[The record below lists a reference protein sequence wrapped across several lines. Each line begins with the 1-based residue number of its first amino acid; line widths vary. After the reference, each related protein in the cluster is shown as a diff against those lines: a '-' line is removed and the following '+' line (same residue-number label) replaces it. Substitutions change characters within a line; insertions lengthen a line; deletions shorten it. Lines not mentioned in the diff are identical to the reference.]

1 MTHNTPHPNPLR
13 RLTLVAMGRV
23 ATMAALLALLAFTAT
38 GCRPVHYITTNRTT
52 HTTDTVERWHVRLDS
67 VMVADSVSLTRW
79 QRGDTVYV
87 EKTRLAIRN
96 RVILQHDTLWRTAI
110 RHDTI
115 AVTDKPA
122 KAGTG
127 GRILQNQSNFANT
140 LKLLIVLA
148 ALVLL
153 CVWVKKVD
161 KFRS

>member
-1 MTHNTPHPNPLR
+1 MTHTPHTNPLR
-13 RLTLVAMGRV
+13 RLTLVALGRM
-23 ATMAALLALLAFTAT
+23 AIMAALLALLAFTAT
-38 GCRPVHYITTNRTT
+38 SCRPVHYVTTNRAT

-67 VMVADSVSLTRW
+67 VLVADSVALTQW

-87 EKTRLAIRN
+87 EKTRHVIRN
-96 RVILQHDTLWRTAI
+96 RVTLHHDTLWRTAI

-115 AVTDKPA
+115 TVTDKPA

-127 GRILQNQSNFANT
+127 GGIRQNLSNFANT

-153 CVWVKKVD
+153 CVYVKKR
-161 KFRS
+161 KH

>member
-1 MTHNTPHPNPLR
+1 MTHTPHSNPLR

-23 ATMAALLALLAFTAT
+23 ATMAALLALLAFTT
-38 GCRPVHYITTNRTT
+38 TSCRQVHYITTNRAT

-67 VMVADSVSLTRW
+67 VLVADSVSLTQW

-87 EKTRLAIRN
+87 EKTRLVIRN
-96 RVILQHDTLWRTAI
+96 RVTLHHDTLWRTAI

-115 AVTDKPA
+115 TVTTDKPA
-122 KAGTG
+122 KAQI
-127 GRILQNQSNFANT
+127 RPILSNAP

-153 CVWVKKVD
+153 CVWLKLK

>member
-1 MTHNTPHPNPLR
+1 MTHNTPHRNPLR

-38 GCRPVHYITTNRTT
+38 GCRHVHYITTNRTT

-67 VMVADSVSLTRW
+67 VVVADSVSLTRW

-87 EKTRLAIRN
+87 EKTRHVIRN
-96 RVILQHDTLWRTAI
+96 RVTLHHDTLWRTAI

-115 AVTDKPA
+115 ATTTPQPA

-127 GRILQNQSNFANT
+127 GRILQNRSNFANT

-153 CVWVKKVD
+153 CVWGKKR
-161 KFRS
+161 KL

>member
-1 MTHNTPHPNPLR
+1 MTHNTPHRNPLR
-13 RLTLVAMGRV
+13 GLTLAALGRV
-23 ATMAALLALLAFTAT
+23 ATMAALLALLALTAT
-38 GCRPVHYITTNRTT
+38 SCRQVHYITTNRTT

-67 VMVADSVSLTRW
+67 VLVADSVALTRW

-87 EKTRLAIRN
+87 EKTRLKIRN
-96 RVILQHDTLWRTAI
+96 RVTLQHDTLWRTAI

-115 AVTDKPA
+115 VTTDKP

-127 GRILQNQSNFANT
+127 GGILQNQSKFP

-153 CVWVKKVD
+153 CLYVKKR
-161 KFRS
+161 KH

>member
-1 MTHNTPHPNPLR
+1 MTRTPHPNPLR

-23 ATMAALLALLAFTAT
+23 ATMAALLTLLAFTAT
-38 GCRPVHYITTNRTT
+38 SCRQVHYITTNRTT

-67 VMVADSVSLTRW
+67 VLVADSVSLTQW

-87 EKTRLAIRN
+87 EKTRHVIRN
-96 RVILQHDTLWRTAI
+96 RVTLQHDTLWRTAI

-115 AVTDKPA
+115 ATADKPA

-127 GRILQNQSNFANT
+127 GRILQNLSNFANT

-153 CVWVKKVD
+153 CVYVKKR
-161 KFRS
+161 KL

>member
-1 MTHNTPHPNPLR
+1 MTHNTPHRNPLR

-23 ATMAALLALLAFTAT
+23 AIMAALLALLAFTT
-38 GCRPVHYITTNRTT
+38 TSCRPVHYITTNRAT

-67 VMVADSVSLTRW
+67 VVVADSVSLTRW

-87 EKTRLAIRN
+87 EKTRHAIRN
-96 RVILQHDTLWRTAI
+96 RVTLHHDTLWRTAI

-115 AVTDKPA
+115 AVTTDKPA
-122 KAGTG
+122 KAQI
-127 GRILQNQSNFANT
+127 RQNRSNFP

-153 CVWVKKVD
+153 CVYVKK
-161 KFRS
+161 RYH

>member
-1 MTHNTPHPNPLR
+1 MTPHHQHLK

-23 ATMAALLALLAFTAT
+23 AIMAALLALLALTAT
-38 GCRPVHYITTNRTT
+38 SCRQVHYITTNRTT

-67 VMVADSVSLTRW
+67 VLVADSVALTRW

-87 EKTRLAIRN
+87 EKTRLKIRN

-115 AVTDKPA
+115 VTTDKPA
-122 KAGTG
+122 KAQI
-127 GRILQNQSNFANT
+127 RQNRSNFANT

-153 CVWVKKVD
+153 CVYVKKR
-161 KFRS
+161 KH

>member
-1 MTHNTPHPNPLR
+1 MTHTPHSNPLR

-23 ATMAALLALLAFTAT
+23 ATMAALIALLAFTAT

-67 VMVADSVSLTRW
+67 VLVADSVSLTQW

-87 EKTRLAIRN
+87 EKTRHVIRN
-96 RVILQHDTLWRTAI
+96 RVTLHHDTLWRTAI
-110 RHDTI
+110 RHDTVT
-115 AVTDKPA
+115 VTDKP

-127 GRILQNQSNFANT
+127 GRILQNRSNFANT
-140 LKLLIVLA
+140 LKLFIVLA

>member
-1 MTHNTPHPNPLR
+1 MTHNTPHRNPLR
-13 RLTLVAMGRV
+13 RLTLVALGRM
-23 ATMAALLALLAFTAT
+23 ALMAALLALLAITAT
-38 GCRPVHYITTNRTT
+38 SCRQVHYITTNRTT

-67 VMVADSVSLTRW
+67 VVVADSVSLTRW

-87 EKTRLAIRN
+87 EKTRHIIRN
-96 RVILQHDTLWRTAI
+96 RVIMQHDTLWRTAI

-115 AVTDKPA
+115 VTTDKP

-153 CVWVKKVD
+153 CVYVKKR
-161 KFRS
+161 KL

>member
-1 MTHNTPHPNPLR
+1 MTHNTPHRNPLR

-23 ATMAALLALLAFTAT
+23 AIMAALLALLAFTT
-38 GCRPVHYITTNRTT
+38 TSCRPVHYITTNRAT

-67 VMVADSVSLTRW
+67 VLVADSVSLTRW

-87 EKTRLAIRN
+87 EKTRLVIRN
-96 RVILQHDTLWRTAI
+96 RVTLHHDTLWRTAI

-115 AVTDKPA
+115 VTTDKPA
-122 KAGTG
+122 KAQI
-127 GRILQNQSNFANT
+127 RQNQSNFH

-153 CVWVKKVD
+153 CVYVKK
-161 KFRS
+161 RYH

>member
-1 MTHNTPHPNPLR
+1 MTRNTPHRNPLR

-23 ATMAALLALLAFTAT
+23 AIMAALLALLAFTT
-38 GCRPVHYITTNRTT
+38 TSCRPVHYITTNRAT

-67 VMVADSVSLTRW
+67 VVVADSVSLTQW

-87 EKTRLAIRN
+87 EKTRLKIRN

-115 AVTDKPA
+115 AVTTDKPA
-122 KAGTG
+122 KAAKAQI
-127 GRILQNQSNFANT
+127 RPILSKFANII
-140 LKLLIVLA
+140 KLLIVLA

-153 CVWVKKVD
+153 CLYVKK
-161 KFRS
+161 RYH

>member
-1 MTHNTPHPNPLR
+1 MTTHRPHTNPLR

-23 ATMAALLALLAFTAT
+23 AIMAALIALLAFTT
-38 GCRPVHYITTNRTT
+38 TSCRQVHYITTNRAT

-67 VMVADSVSLTRW
+67 VLVADSVSLTQW

-87 EKTRLAIRN
+87 EKTRHVIRN
-96 RVILQHDTLWRTAI
+96 RVTLQHDTLWRTAI

-115 AVTDKPA
+115 ATADKPA
-122 KAGTG
+122 KAQI
-127 GRILQNQSNFANT
+127 RQNQSNFP

-153 CVWVKKVD
+153 CVYVK
-161 KFRS
+161 RRYH

>member
-1 MTHNTPHPNPLR
+1 MTHNTPHRNPLR
-13 RLTLVAMGRV
+13 RLTLMAIGRV
-23 ATMAALLALLAFTAT
+23 ATMAALLALLALTAT
-38 GCRPVHYITTNRTT
+38 GCRQVHYITTNRTT

-67 VMVADSVSLTRW
+67 VLVADSVALTRW

-115 AVTDKPA
+115 VTEAKPA
-122 KAGTG
+122 KAQI
-127 GRILQNQSNFANT
+127 RQNRSNFAST

-153 CVWVKKVD
+153 CVYVKKR
-161 KFRS
+161 KL

>member
-1 MTHNTPHPNPLR
+1 MTTHRPHSNPLR

-23 ATMAALLALLAFTAT
+23 AIMAALLALLAFTAT
-38 GCRPVHYITTNRTT
+38 SCRPVRYITTNRAT

-67 VMVADSVSLTRW
+67 VLVADSVSLTRW

-87 EKTRLAIRN
+87 EKTRHVIRN
-96 RVILQHDTLWRTAI
+96 RVTLHHNTLWRTAI

-115 AVTDKPA
+115 TVTTDKPA

-127 GRILQNQSNFANT
+127 GRIRQNLSNFANT
-140 LKLLIVLA
+140 LKLLIVLS

-153 CVWVKKVD
+153 CVYVKKR
-161 KFRS
+161 KH

>member
-1 MTHNTPHPNPLR
+1 MAL
-13 RLTLVAMGRV
+13 GRV
-23 ATMAALLALLAFTAT
+23 AIMAALLALLAFTT
-38 GCRPVHYITTNRTT
+38 TSCRQVHYITTNRAT

-67 VMVADSVSLTRW
+67 VVVADSVALTRW

-87 EKTRLAIRN
+87 EKTRLVIRN
-96 RVILQHDTLWRTAI
+96 RVTLHHDTLWRTAI

-115 AVTDKPA
+115 ATTTDKP

-127 GRILQNQSNFANT
+127 GGILQNRSNFANT

-153 CVWVKKVD
+153 CVWGKLK

>member
-1 MTHNTPHPNPLR
+1 MTHHSNPLR
-13 RLTLVAMGRV
+13 RLSLVAIGRV
-23 ATMAALLALLAFTAT
+23 AIMAALLALLAFTAT
-38 GCRPVHYITTNRTT
+38 SCRQVHYITTNRAT

-67 VMVADSVSLTRW
+67 VVVADSVSLTRW

-87 EKTRLAIRN
+87 EKTRLVIRN
-96 RVILQHDTLWRTAI
+96 RVTLHHDTLWRTAI

-115 AVTDKPA
+115 AVTTDKPA
-122 KAGTG
+122 KAQI
-127 GRILQNQSNFANT
+127 RQNRSNFANT

-153 CVWVKKVD
+153 CLWVKKVD

>member
-1 MTHNTPHPNPLR
+1 MTRNTPHRNPLR
-13 RLTLVAMGRV
+13 GLTLAALGRV
-23 ATMAALLALLAFTAT
+23 AIMAALLALLALTAT
-38 GCRPVHYITTNRTT
+38 GCRPVHYITTNRAT

-67 VMVADSVSLTRW
+67 VVVADSVSLTRW

-87 EKTRLAIRN
+87 EKTRHVIRN
-96 RVILQHDTLWRTAI
+96 RVTLQHDTLWRTAI

-115 AVTDKPA
+115 VTTAKP
-122 KAGTG
+122 KAGTRG
-127 GRILQNQSNFANT
+127 GILQNRSNFANT

-153 CVWVKKVD
+153 CVWGKLK

>member
-1 MTHNTPHPNPLR
+1 MTTHRPHTNPLR

-23 ATMAALLALLAFTAT
+23 AIMAALLALLAFTAT
-38 GCRPVHYITTNRTT
+38 SCRQVHYITTNRAT

-67 VMVADSVSLTRW
+67 VLVADSVSLTRW

-87 EKTRLAIRN
+87 EKTRLVIRN
-96 RVILQHDTLWRTAI
+96 RVTLQHDTLWRTAI

-115 AVTDKPA
+115 ATTAKP

-127 GRILQNQSNFANT
+127 GGILQNRSNFP

-153 CVWVKKVD
+153 CAYVKKR
-161 KFRS
+161 KL

>member
-1 MTHNTPHPNPLR
+1 MTHTPHPNPLR
-13 RLTLVAMGRV
+13 RLTLVALGRV

-38 GCRPVHYITTNRTT
+38 SCRQVHYITTNRTT

-67 VMVADSVSLTRW
+67 VLVADSVSLTQW
-79 QRGDTVYV
+79 QRGDTIYV
-87 EKTRLAIRN
+87 EKTRLKIRN
-96 RVILQHDTLWRTAI
+96 RVTLQHDTLWRTAI

-115 AVTDKPA
+115 VTTDKPA

-127 GRILQNQSNFANT
+127 GGILQNRSNFANT

-153 CVWVKKVD
+153 CVYMKKR
-161 KFRS
+161 KL

>member
-1 MTHNTPHPNPLR
+1 MTQNTPHRNPLKG
-13 RLTLVAMGRV
+13 LTLAALGRV

-38 GCRPVHYITTNRTT
+38 GCRQVHYITTNRTT

-67 VMVADSVSLTRW
+67 VLVADSVSLTQW

-87 EKTRLAIRN
+87 EKTRHVIRN

-115 AVTDKPA
+115 AVTTDKPA

-127 GRILQNQSNFANT
+127 GRILQNRSNFANT
-140 LKLLIVLA
+140 IKLLIVLA

-153 CVWVKKVD
+153 CLYVKKR
-161 KFRS
+161 KL

>member
-1 MTHNTPHPNPLR
+1 MTHNTPHRNPLR

-38 GCRPVHYITTNRTT
+38 SCRPVRYITTNRAT

-67 VMVADSVSLTRW
+67 VLVSDSVSLTQW

-87 EKTRLAIRN
+87 EKTRLVIRN
-96 RVILQHDTLWRTAI
+96 RVTLHHDTLWRTAI

-122 KAGTG
+122 KAQI
-127 GRILQNQSNFANT
+127 RQNRSNFAL
-140 LKLLIVLA
+140 LKLGIVLA

-153 CVWVKKVD
+153 CLYVKK
-161 KFRS
+161 RYH

>member
-1 MTHNTPHPNPLR
+1 MAL
-13 RLTLVAMGRV
+13 GRV
-23 ATMAALLALLAFTAT
+23 AIMAALLALLAFTAT
-38 GCRPVHYITTNRTT
+38 SCRQVHYITTNRAT

-67 VMVADSVSLTRW
+67 VVVADSVSLTQW

-87 EKTRLAIRN
+87 EKTRLVIRN

-115 AVTDKPA
+115 TITADKPA
-122 KAGTG
+122 KAQI
-127 GRILQNQSNFANT
+127 RQNRSNSANT

-153 CVWVKKVD
+153 CVWGKLK

>member
-1 MTHNTPHPNPLR
+1 MAL
-13 RLTLVAMGRV
+13 GRV

-38 GCRPVHYITTNRTT
+38 SCRQVHYITTNRTT

-67 VMVADSVSLTRW
+67 VLVADSVSLAQW

-87 EKTRLAIRN
+87 EKTRHVIRN

-115 AVTDKPA
+115 ATEAKPA

-127 GRILQNQSNFANT
+127 GRILQNRSNFANT
-140 LKLLIVLA
+140 LKLLIVLVP
-148 ALVLL
+148 LVLL
-153 CVWVKKVD
+153 CVYMKKR
-161 KFRS
+161 KL

>member
-1 MTHNTPHPNPLR
+1 MTHTTHHTKHLR
-13 RLTLVAMGRV
+13 RLALVAMGRV
-23 ATMAALLALLAFTAT
+23 AIMAALLALLAFTAT
-38 GCRPVHYITTNRTT
+38 SCRQVHYITTNRAT

-67 VMVADSVSLTRW
+67 VLVADSVSLTQW

-96 RVILQHDTLWRTAI
+96 RVTLHHDTLWRTAI

-115 AVTDKPA
+115 AVTTPQPA
-122 KAGTG
+122 KTQI
-127 GRILQNQSNFANT
+127 RQNQSNFANT

-153 CVWVKKVD
+153 CVWVKKR
-161 KFRS
+161 KH

>member
-1 MTHNTPHPNPLR
+1 MTHTPHTNPLR

-23 ATMAALLALLAFTAT
+23 AVMAALLALLAFTAT
-38 GCRPVHYITTNRTT
+38 SCRQVHYITTNRAT

-67 VMVADSVSLTRW
+67 VLVADSVSLTRW

-87 EKTRLAIRN
+87 EKTRHVIRN
-96 RVILQHDTLWRTAI
+96 RVTLQHDTLWRTAI

-115 AVTDKPA
+115 AVTTDKPA
-122 KAGTG
+122 KAQI
-127 GRILQNQSNFANT
+127 RQNRSNFANT

>member
-1 MTHNTPHPNPLR
+1 MTPHHQHLK

-23 ATMAALLALLAFTAT
+23 AIMAALLALLALTAT
-38 GCRPVHYITTNRTT
+38 GCRQVHYITTNRTT

-67 VMVADSVSLTRW
+67 VLVADSVNLTRW
-79 QRGDTVYV
+79 QRGDTVFI
-87 EKTRLAIRN
+87 EKTRLKIRN

-115 AVTDKPA
+115 VTTDKP

-153 CVWVKKVD
+153 CVYVKKR
-161 KFRS
+161 KH